1 MCVLLNYLD
10 HPPFCIGKQR
20 IIKLLP
26 LAEFLQSHGHM
37 IAGSTKEHISLA

>member
-10 HPPFCIGKQR
+10 HPPFCIGKQM

-26 LAEFLQSHGHM
+26 LAGIPSVTWYRLQEVQR
-37 IAGSTKEHISLA
+37 STLA